1 MRDYRVRTF
10 GITMLVLFHEINM
23 NIGIEIYL
31 FLVTMFRHSMSRL
44 KPFASKR
51 RLNGTSSNINRV
63 PSN

>member
-1 MRDYRVRTF
+1 
-10 GITMLVLFHEINM
+10 MLVLFHEINM

-44 KPFASKR
+44 KPFALKH
-51 RLNGTSSNINRV
+51 RLKGTSSNINRV